1 MKLLTQSRGW
11 LLLAA
16 GCLLTQAAPALAGVP
31 QPMFFFYGEARDTF
45 GWPIQS
51 ATAGVTIVARQG
63 TNECASYTI
72 RGPLYPGINFMLP
85 IYLQDANANVT
96 YSPKAVRPGSTVQ
109 ILLMQDGIAQDLIGG
124 AAGYV
129 VGEAARFT
137 NVTMTAGTDV
147 DQDGLPDAWE
157 RELIAYLDDP
167 RYTTIWDIN
176 PHDDLDGD
184 GISNA
189 AEFAAGTFAF
199 LRDDYFYIDYCRWA
213 GGRFGLGFL
222 SVPGKAYSVTESTNV
237 VTGAWTYPAYAPSEG
252 SALQTGPFS
261 GSGDWMQVYLPR
273 TNKFG
278 AVRLEVK
285 P

>member
-1 MKLLTQSRGW
+1 
-11 LLLAA
+11 
-16 GCLLTQAAPALAGVP
+16 
-31 QPMFFFYGEARDTF
+31 MFFFYGEARDTF
-45 GWPIQS
+45 GWPLQKAAA
-51 ATAGVTIVARQG
+51 ATVVARQG
-63 TNECASYTI
+63 TNECASFTI
-72 RGPLYPGINFMLP
+72 KGPLYPGINFVLP
-85 IYLQDANANVT
+85 IYLQDANDNVA
-96 YSPKAVRPGSTVQ
+96 YSSKAVRPGSTVQ
-109 ILLMQDGIAQDLIGG
+109 ILLIQEGVTQDLLGPTN
-124 AAGYV
+124 GYV
-129 VGEAARFT
+129 VGDAARFSNLT
-137 NVTMTAGTDV
+137 LTAGTDL
-147 DQDGLPDAWE
+147 DHDGLPDAWE

-167 RYTTIWDIN
+167 RYATIWDIN

-222 SVPGKAYSVTESTNV
+222 SVPGKSYSVTESTNV
-237 VTGAWTYPAYAPSEG
+237 VTGAWTYPAYAPSES